1 MTSGEGALAKM
12 RDLADLVSNPTDK
25 SERRKQAADSGDNY
39 SSDEEF

>member
-12 RDLADLVSNPTDK
+12 RDLADLLSNPTDK
-25 SERRKQAADSGDNY
+25 SEKKKQGVDSGDNY